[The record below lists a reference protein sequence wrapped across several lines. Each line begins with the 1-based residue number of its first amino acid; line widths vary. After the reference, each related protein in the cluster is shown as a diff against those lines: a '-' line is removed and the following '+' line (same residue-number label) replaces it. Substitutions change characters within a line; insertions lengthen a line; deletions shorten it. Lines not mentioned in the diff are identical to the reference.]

1 MGSFW
6 KHMISLSS
14 TRKERDRAKA
24 LLVVVPQFGHSKRW
38 DTEGFGGYVPPTRLV
53 GFFSRILLPLPTCW
67 IHVNRSEFTSNTLL
81 QSPSWKIDKDATP
94 VYVPQRS
101 S

>member
-24 LLVVVPQFGHSKRW
+24 LLVVVSSAPIWTFEALGYRGLRW
-38 DTEGFGGYVPPTRLV
+38 IC
-53 GFFSRILLPLPTCW
+53 FFSRILLPLPTCW

>member
-24 LLVVVPQFGHSKRW
+24 LLVVVSSAPIWTFEALGYRGLRWICSSDTSGWFLFSHSLASSNLLDSRKSFGIYIKHLTAES
-38 DTEGFGGYVPPTRLV
+38 
-53 GFFSRILLPLPTCW
+53 
-67 IHVNRSEFTSNTLL
+67 
-81 QSPSWKIDKDATP
+81 
-94 VYVPQRS
+94 
-101 S
+101 